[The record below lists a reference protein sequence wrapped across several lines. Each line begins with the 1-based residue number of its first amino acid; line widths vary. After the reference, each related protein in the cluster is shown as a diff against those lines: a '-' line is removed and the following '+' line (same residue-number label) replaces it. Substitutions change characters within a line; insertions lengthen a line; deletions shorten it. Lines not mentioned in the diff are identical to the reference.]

1 MKQRILTACW
11 LIPLAI
17 LWMFFVP
24 ETAFAA
30 GAVVLVLLGAYEWGK
45 FVFSGKNIA
54 LYAVII
60 AAFLGLSFWFCN
72 PFSENLPLTVG
83 TDRTVVG
90 ILGMGVSWW
99 LIAVLLVFKYP
110 GFKTDRILN
119 AIFGVTVLLPFFWSL
134 IYLHTAQKP
143 QDLLPFVSGSANL
156 FFVMLLVWCA
166 DSGAYFV
173 GKACGKHHMIP
184 AVSPNKTLE
193 GLGGGILLSLIVAF
207 AAYFFM
213 KENFNPVH
221 VAVAVVVVVVASVL
235 GDLAESMFKRI
246 AGIKDSSNLLPGH
259 GGVLDR
265 VDSLTAA
272 LPVYAFIM
280 YMFH

>member
-119 AIFGVTVLLPFFWSL
+119 AIFSRRICSRLSAARQIFSLSCCWYGV
-134 IYLHTAQKP
+134 
-143 QDLLPFVSGSANL
+143 
-156 FFVMLLVWCA
+156 
-166 DSGAYFV
+166 
-173 GKACGKHHMIP
+173 
-184 AVSPNKTLE
+184 
-193 GLGGGILLSLIVAF
+193 
-207 AAYFFM
+207 
-213 KENFNPVH
+213 
-221 VAVAVVVVVVASVL
+221 
-235 GDLAESMFKRI
+235 
-246 AGIKDSSNLLPGH
+246 
-259 GGVLDR
+259 
-265 VDSLTAA
+265 LTAA
-272 LPVYAFIM
+272 PIL
-280 YMFH
+280 